1 MHMKVFNLSYDQST
15 KLPKG
20 QNPLER
26 KELLSVLI
34 ADGVINLDT
43 TFNITNVFDH
53 VTDSPYVVY
62 PVKTTI
68 VFHST
73 KNREDILPTLN
84 KLSSRMFYIL
94 TEVHQDENL
103 YLGTLHGDEELQ
115 KECSKEIQEIMEGK

>member
-1 MHMKVFNLSYDQST
+1 MKVFNLSYDQST

-26 KELLSVLI
+26 KEFLSVLLT
-34 ADGVINLDT
+34 DGVINLDT
-43 TFNITNVFDH
+43 TFNITDVFDR

-68 VFHST
+68 VFHSE
-73 KNREDILPTLN
+73 KNKEDILPSLN